1 MAEATGSGEVSIVG
15 VTKRF
20 GRTTAVENL
29 DLTIPH
35 GSYYCLLGP
44 SGCGKTTILRMGGYT
59 EQGGGVQPGSV
70 WMPLPGSL
78 LGARYFVTLFL
89 PSRVGVLALAAKSTL
104 VARRAGR
111 VRSVR
116 MAAYDP
122 SGAV

>member
-1 MAEATGSGEVSIVG
+1 
-15 VTKRF
+15 
-20 GRTTAVENL
+20 
-29 DLTIPH
+29 
-35 GSYYCLLGP
+35 
-44 SGCGKTTILRMGGYT
+44 MGGYT

-116 MAAYDP
+116 WAPYPP
-122 SGAV
+122 SGPVGRRHLPNCVGEGEEAPLDQQAEAGHLGSLIDS